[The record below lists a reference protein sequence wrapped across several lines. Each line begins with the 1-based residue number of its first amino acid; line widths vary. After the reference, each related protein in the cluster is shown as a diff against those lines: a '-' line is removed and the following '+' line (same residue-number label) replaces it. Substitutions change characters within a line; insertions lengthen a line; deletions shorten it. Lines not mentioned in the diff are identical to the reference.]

1 MSDKLSASDNPANKE
16 HLCAKQVVHEK
27 FGKGDCIP
35 TMHADP
41 DEAGHVAW
49 YDVMFEHGIE
59 CRVPVDSLNVTLA
72 ESHNHSGKKKKASMG
87 EGYSMD
93 VIKAAKM
100 YMADSS
106 CTYEMAAEKYGCSA
120 EEVKKAAADLEK
132 KEAVETITCPD
143 CGEEYQKGTKHVCKE
158 IETEGKM
165 DPVGQEDGDVD
176 NDGDEDE
183 SDKYLKMRR
192 KAINKALT
200 KKKSKED

>member
-1 MSDKLSASDNPANKE
+1 MSEKLSTSDNPANRE

-27 FGKGDCIP
+27 YGKGDCIP

-41 DEAGHVAW
+41 DGSGHVAW

-59 CRVPVDSLNVTLA
+59 TRVPVDSLEVTLA
-72 ESHNHSGKKKKASMG
+72 ESHSHSKKKKMG
-87 EGYSMD
+87 
-93 VIKAAKM
+93 
-100 YMADSS
+100 
-106 CTYEMAAEKYGCSA
+106 
-120 EEVKKAAADLEK
+120 
-132 KEAVETITCPD
+132 EAVETITCEE
-143 CGEEYQKGTKHVCKE
+143 CGEEYEKGTKHTCKE

-192 KAINKALT
+192 KAIDKALT

>member
-1 MSDKLSASDNPANKE
+1 MSDKLSASDNPANRE

-35 TMHADP
+35 TMHATP

-59 CRVPVDSLNVTLA
+59 CRVPVDSLNITLA
-72 ESHNHSGKKKKASMG
+72 ESHNHSGKKKKAKMG
-87 EGYSMD
+87 EGYGTD

-100 YMADSS
+100 YMSDSS

-120 EEVKKAAADLEK
+120 EEVKKCADELEK
-132 KEAVETITCPD
+132 NKE
-143 CGEEYQKGTKHVCKE
+143 KE

-165 DPVGQEDGDVD
+165 DPVGQEDGDID

>member
-27 FGKGDCIP
+27 YGKGDCIP
-35 TMHADP
+35 TMHATP
-41 DEAGHVAW
+41 DDAGHVAW

-59 CRVPVDSLNVTLA
+59 CRVDVKDLDVTLQEAHIHSSKKPKLKEGAGMPSKA
-72 ESHNHSGKKKKASMG
+72 EVMKHCKDGKSVDDICKMYPDCDADK
-87 EGYSMD
+87 
-93 VIKAAKM
+93 IKAMCEACGYGEAK
-100 YMADSS
+100 
-106 CTYEMAAEKYGCSA
+106 
-120 EEVKKAAADLEK
+120 
-132 KEAVETITCPD
+132 
-143 CGEEYQKGTKHVCKE
+143 
-158 IETEGKM
+158 EGKM

-183 SDKYLKMRR
+183 SDKYIKMRR